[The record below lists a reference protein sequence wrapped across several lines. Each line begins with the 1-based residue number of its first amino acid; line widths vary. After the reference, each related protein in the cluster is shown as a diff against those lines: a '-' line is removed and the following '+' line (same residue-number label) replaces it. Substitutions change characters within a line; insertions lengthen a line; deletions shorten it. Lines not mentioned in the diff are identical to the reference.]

1 MFLTSDTFA
10 DRQKRI
16 RSFDNNDAFIGVL
29 LATMDFE
36 WTLRRA
42 IIALGYQKN
51 STIRDQVLANCSG
64 IDRYKDAW
72 KQQVKPRQGVT
83 LPSIVSDWEFLKNQA
98 FPLRHRLVHGIK
110 AATGVQYAR
119 ERRDC
124 LLDASKAV
132 VDFSAT
138 KGVDLYARLPV
149 RRKDMV
155 LTP

>member
-10 DRQKRI
+10 ERQQRI
-16 RSFDNNDAFIGVL
+16 RSFDDNDVFIGVL

-51 STIRDQVLANCSG
+51 STIRDQVLASCSG
-64 IDRYKDAW
+64 IDRYKEAW
-72 KQQVKPRQGVT
+72 KQQVKPRHGVT
-83 LPSIVSDWEFLKNQA
+83 LPGIISDWEFLKNQA

-110 AATGVQYAR
+110 ATTGVQYASVRR
-119 ERRDC
+119 EC
-124 LLDASKAV
+124 LLDASKAL
-132 VDFSAT
+132 VDFSEK

-155 LTP
+155 LTA

>member
-10 DRQKRI
+10 DRQQRI
-16 RSFDNNDAFIGVL
+16 RSFDNNDIFIGVL

-51 STIRDQVLANCSG
+51 STIRNQVLSNCSG
-64 IDRYKDAW
+64 TGRYKEAW

-83 LPSIVSDWEFLKNQA
+83 LPSIISDWEFLKNQA
-98 FPLRHRLVHGIK
+98 FALRHRLVHGIK
-110 AATGVQYAR
+110 AATGVKYAR
-119 ERRDC
+119 DRRDC
-124 LLDASKAV
+124 LLDASRAV

-138 KGVDLYARLPV
+138 RDVDLYVRLPI
-149 RRKDMV
+149 RTKDMV
-155 LTP
+155 LK

>member
-10 DRQKRI
+10 ERQQRI
-16 RSFDNNDAFIGVL
+16 RSFDNNDVFIGVL

-51 STIRDQVLANCSG
+51 STIRDQILANCSG
-64 IDRYKDAW
+64 IDRYKEAW
-72 KQQVKPRQGVT
+72 KQQVKPRQGAT
-83 LPSIVSDWEFLKNQA
+83 LPSIIPNWEFLKNQA

-110 AATGVQYAR
+110 TTTGVQYAR
-119 ERRDC
+119 DRRDC
-124 LLDASKAV
+124 LLDASEAV

>member
-10 DRQKRI
+10 DRQQRI
-16 RSFDNNDAFIGVL
+16 RSFDNNDIFIGVL

-42 IIALGYQKN
+42 IIGLGYQKN
-51 STIRDQVLANCSG
+51 SAIRNHVLANCSG
-64 IDRYKDAW
+64 IGRYKEAW
-72 KQQVKPRQGVT
+72 NDQVKPRHGVT
-83 LPSIVSDWEFLKNQA
+83 LPSIISDWEFLKNQA

-110 AATGVQYAR
+110 AVTGVQYAR
-119 ERRDC
+119 DRRDC
-124 LLDASKAV
+124 LLDASRAV
-132 VDFSAT
+132 VDFSAK

-155 LTP
+155 LNP